1 MHVAKKRFH
10 AYGKLETYGWRCGLR
25 EAREHGEL
33 QQRSTLHGSKNTTAR
48 VLASG
53 LSPKT
58 PTFDG
63 CREMLPGVHLVELP
77 LPFTLGAINVYLVRL
92 ADGYLLIDCGMGTE
106 ACFQALARGME
117 AAGAS
122 WTDISEILLTHVHPD
137 HMGLTPRLLELTGAR
152 LSMHAHDAEYL
163 RELTQTERYLAWA
176 DRVMREAGVADEI
189 IAKIRGSSNE
199 IHKHFHSLT
208 PGRMLH
214 GGERIAAAPGE
225 LEVLWTPGHSPGHVC
240 LYGRERR
247 VLCAGDQMLE
257 QISPNIGWLPDR
269 DPLGEFLDSL
279 RELEQLDVDLILPSH
294 GAPFSGHREWIRKTI
309 AHHAERCA
317 RILLLLD
324 GASKSA
330 ADVVDELWERSLMP
344 FHYRFAVFEVLA
356 HLEYLERQGKVA
368 RIGGDP
374 IVRWRMT

>member
-1 MHVAKKRFH
+1 
-10 AYGKLETYGWRCGLR
+10 
-25 EAREHGEL
+25 
-33 QQRSTLHGSKNTTAR
+33 
-48 VLASG
+48 

-58 PTFDG
+58 PTHEG
-63 CREMLPGVHLVELP
+63 CREVLPGVQLIELP
-77 LPFTLGAINVYLVRL
+77 LPLSLGSINVYLVRL
-92 ADGYLLIDCGMGTE
+92 AGGYLLIDCGMDTD

-117 AAGAS
+117 AAGAG

-137 HMGLTPRLLELTGAR
+137 HMGLAPRLLELTGAR
-152 LSMHAHDAEYL
+152 LSMHAHDAEFL
-163 RELTQTERYLAWA
+163 QELTQTERYLAWA
-176 DRVMREAGVADEI
+176 DGVMREAGVEAEI

-199 IHKHFHSLT
+199 IHKHFHSLR
-208 PGRMLH
+208 PDRVLL
-214 GGERIAAAPGE
+214 GGERIAAAVGE

-247 VLCAGDQMLE
+247 VLFAGDQMLE

-269 DPLGEFLDSL
+269 DTLGEFLDSL
-279 RELEQLDVDLILPSH
+279 RDLERLEVELILPSH

-317 RILLLLD
+317 KILALLD
-324 GASKSA
+324 ATSRSA
-330 ADVVDELWERSLMP
+330 AEVVNELWERTLIP

-356 HLEYLERQGKVA
+356 HLEYLERQGKVEQLP
-368 RIGGDP
+368 GSP